1 MGIREIEMR
10 TLDHTQ
16 LLNGDVDPQRAVFQ
30 VAKRDRLMWGQAN
43 VI

>member
-16 LLNGDVDPQRAVFQ
+16 LLQDVDPQRAVFQ